1 MFLPLR
7 DSSIA
12 AQVTSALVSRTLQTY
27 TMLQI
32 RTGVL
37 LLGVRCVPLLYMDVV
52 PLLSVRTF

>member
-1 MFLPLR
+1 MIHPLL
-7 DSSIA
+7 
-12 AQVTSALVSRTLQTY
+12 QVTSALVSRTLQTY

-37 LLGVRCVPLLYMDVV
+37 LLGVRCVLLLYMDVV